1 MAKVVPSLQQ
11 FMDLTIGQ
19 VKAPIARELGK
30 FETMFRS
37 SMKTSVPLLDTIMNY
52 IVKRKGKQV
61 RPMFVLYSASLFGE
75 INERTYRGASLVEL
89 LHTATLVHD
98 DVVDESYQRRGV
110 FSINALWKNKIAVLV
125 GDFLLSKGLLLS
137 VENKD
142 YDLLEI
148 LSTSVREMSE
158 GELLQL
164 ERARFMDATQEVYFE
179 IIRKKTAS
187 LIASCCQIGTASTNS
202 DPEVQEKMRLFGEL
216 IGLAFQI
223 RDDLFDFGDN
233 KSGKPAGI
241 DIKEKKLTLP
251 VLYAISKAPDA
262 ESRQI
267 KKLIKSKK
275 GQQEKLKGVLDFI
288 HRYGGLE
295 YARERMVALRNEAFE
310 ILESTAPET
319 ESRQHMKNL
328 INFVIERDS

>member
-1 MAKVVPSLQQ
+1 
-11 FMDLTIGQ
+11 
-19 VKAPIARELGK
+19 
-30 FETMFRS
+30 
-37 SMKTSVPLLDTIMNY
+37 
-52 IVKRKGKQV
+52 
-61 RPMFVLYSASLFGE
+61 
-75 INERTYRGASLVEL
+75 

-98 DVVDESYQRRGV
+98 DVVDDSYERRGF

-137 VENKD
+137 VEHKD

-148 LSTSVREMSE
+148 VSNAVREMSE

-164 ERARFMDATQEVYFE
+164 ERSRFMDVTEEVYFE

-187 LIASCCQIGTASTNS
+187 LIASCCAIGAASAGQSADTVE
-202 DPEVQEKMRLFGEL
+202 DMRRFGEL

-251 VLYAISKAPDA
+251 VIYAFSKA
-262 ESRQI
+262 SGSKVRS
-267 KKLIKSKK
+267 IKSLIRSKTPDK
-275 GQQEKLKGVLDFI
+275 QKIREVVAFI
-288 HRYGGLE
+288 EENGGLN
-295 YARERMVALRNEAFE
+295 YARERMYALRDEAFG
-310 ILESTAPET
+310 ILDRVAQPSANREHL
-319 ESRQHMKNL
+319 RNL
-328 INFVIERDS
+328 VTFVIEREN

>member
-1 MAKVVPSLQQ
+1 
-11 FMDLTIGQ
+11 MDITIGQ
-19 VKAPIARELGK
+19 IKAPIERELDT
-30 FETMFRS
+30 FESLFRK

-61 RPMFVLYSASLFGE
+61 RPMFVLYSAAMFGK
-75 INERTYRGASLVEL
+75 INDRTFRGAALVEL

-98 DVVDESYQRRGV
+98 DVVDESNMRRGF

-142 YDLLEI
+142 YDLLGI
-148 LSTSVREMSE
+148 LSHSVREMSE

-164 ERARFMDATQEVYFE
+164 ERARFMNVTEEIYFD

-187 LIASCCQIGTASTNS
+187 LIASCCQIGSASTNP
-202 DPEVQEKMRLFGEL
+202 DEVVQEKMRLFGEL

-251 VLYAISKAPDA
+251 VIYAFSKSTPAEVREIKRLIRSKTS
-262 ESRQI
+262 ESR
-267 KKLIKSKK
+267 KL
-275 GQQEKLKGVLDFI
+275 QLVLEFI
-288 HRYGGLE
+288 NKYGGLD
-295 YARERMVALRNEAFE
+295 YARTKMQQLRDEAFE
-310 ILESTAPET
+310 ILDSTAPES
-319 ESRQHMKNL
+319 EYRNHMHNL
-328 INFVIERDS
+328 INFVIERNS

>member
-1 MAKVVPSLQQ
+1 MLTFAQH
-11 FMDLTIGQ
+11 FMEFTIGQ
-19 VKAPIARELGK
+19 LKAPIARELEV
-30 FETMFRS
+30 FESMFRK

-52 IVKRKGKQV
+52 IVKRKGKQI
-61 RPMFVLYSASLFGE
+61 RPMFVLYSAALYGE
-75 INERTYRGASLVEL
+75 INERTYRGAALVEL
-89 LHTATLVHD
+89 LHTASLVHD
-98 DVVDESYQRRGV
+98 DVVDESNMRRGF

-142 YDLLEI
+142 YDLLGI
-148 LSTSVREMSE
+148 LSNSVREMSE

-164 ERARFMDATQEVYFE
+164 ERARFLDVTEEIYFE

-187 LIASCCQIGTASTNS
+187 LIASCCQIGSACTNP
-202 DPEVQEKMRLFGEL
+202 DVEVQEKMRKFGEL

-251 VLYAISKAPDA
+251 IIYSFSKSSPA
-262 ESRQI
+262 EVRHI
-267 KKLIKSKK
+267 KKLIRSKTAETK
-275 GQQEKLKGVLDFI
+275 KLGAVLDFI
-288 HRYGGLE
+288 NEHNGLD
-295 YARERMVALRNEAFE
+295 YARQKMHAFKDEAFE
-310 ILESTAPET
+310 LLDFIAPDNLHR
-319 ESRQHMKNL
+319 SHLHHL
-328 INFVIERDS
+328 INFVIARNN